1 MKIHFI
7 ALGGS
12 AMHNLALALHHK
24 GYQISG
30 SDDSIYE
37 PSKSRLAQAGL
48 LPQHLGW
55 DPDRITNHL
64 DGVVLGMH
72 AKADN
77 PELLKAQELEL
88 PIYSYP
94 EFLFEATKD
103 KTRVV
108 IGGSHGKTTITAMI
122 LHVIKYWQREV
133 DFMVGAQLEGYDVM
147 VQLTD
152 ENEFV
157 VLEGDEYLS
166 SPIDMRP
173 KFHWYQPNMALISG
187 IAWDHVNVF
196 PTVEDYNQQ
205 FEIFIKTLTPGGVLV
220 YNNEDEILRDIVEK
234 CDHPIRKIPYSTID
248 HFIDSGV
255 TFLDTSEGPLPLK
268 IFGQHNISNL
278 SGAMQI
284 CQHMGI
290 EPIDFLE
297 AMASF
302 SGASKRLQTLVN
314 KPERKVFRDF
324 AHAPSKV
331 LATVEAVKTQFS
343 DQPLLACLELHTFS
357 SLDSSFVTQY
367 RSTLDAADAAVVFY
381 DREAVL
387 AKGKKLPSPESI
399 IDAFQHKNIQVVTD
413 RDQLKSF
420 LLQQPTG
427 VLLLM
432 SSGHFGG
439 IPMSIFLE

>member
-30 SDDSIYE
+30 SDDAIYE

-94 EFLFEATKD
+94 EFLFKATKG

-122 LHVIKYWQREV
+122 LHVMKYWQRDV

-173 KFHWYQPNMALISG
+173 KFHWYQPNIALISG

-220 YNNEDEILRDIVEK
+220 YNNEDEVLRDIVEK

-357 SLDSSFVTQY
+357 SLDSSFVIQF
-367 RSTLDAADAAVVFY
+367 RSTLDAADTAVVFY
-381 DREAVL
+381 DREAVV

-399 IDAFQHKNIQVVTD
+399 VDAFQHKNIQVLTD

-420 LLQQPTG
+420 LLQQPAG

>member
-30 SDDSIYE
+30 SDDAIYE

-72 AKADN
+72 AKSDN

-122 LHVIKYWQREV
+122 LHVMKYWQREV
-133 DFMVGAQLEGYDVM
+133 DFMVGAQLDGYDVM

-234 CDHPIRKIPYSTID
+234 CDHPIRKIPYSTMD

-357 SLDSSFVTQY
+357 SLDSTFVIQY

-381 DREAVL
+381 DREAVV

-399 IDAFQHKNIQVVTD
+399 INAFQHKNIQVITD

-420 LLQQPTG
+420 LLQQPAG

>member
-30 SDDSIYE
+30 SDDAIYE

-55 DPDRITNHL
+55 YPDRITNHL

-72 AKADN
+72 AKSDN

-94 EFLFEATKD
+94 EFLFEANKD

-122 LHVIKYWQREV
+122 LHVMKYWQREV
-133 DFMVGAQLEGYDVM
+133 DFMVGAQLDGYDVM

-234 CDHPIRKIPYSTID
+234 CDHPIRKIPYSTMD

-357 SLDSSFVTQY
+357 SLDPSFVIQY

-381 DREAVL
+381 DREAVV

-399 IDAFQHKNIQVVTD
+399 INAFQHKNIQVVTD

-420 LLQQPTG
+420 LLQQPAG

>member
-7 ALGGS
+7 AIGGS

-30 SDDSIYE
+30 SDDAIYE
-37 PSKSRLAQAGL
+37 PSKSRLSQVGL
-48 LPQHLGW
+48 LPQQLGW

-122 LHVIKYWQREV
+122 LHVMKYWQRDV

-205 FEIFIKTLTPGGVLV
+205 FEIFIQTLTPGGVLV
-220 YNNEDEILRDIVEK
+220 YNNEDEILRDLVEK
-234 CDHPIRKIPYSTID
+234 STHPIRKIPYSTLD
-248 HFIDSGV
+248 HFIESGI
-255 TFLDTSEGPLPLK
+255 TFLETSEGPLPLK
-268 IFGQHNISNL
+268 IFGRHNISNL

-284 CQHMGI
+284 CQHMGV
-290 EPIDFLE
+290 EPVDFLE

-343 DQPLLACLELHTFS
+343 KQPLLACLELHTFS
-357 SLDSSFVTQY
+357 SLDPSFVLQY
-367 RSTLDAADAAVVFY
+367 RSTLDAADTAVVFY
-381 DREAVL
+381 DREAVI
-387 AKGKKLPSPESI
+387 AKGKQLPSSESI
-399 IDAFQHKNIQVVTD
+399 INAFQHKNIQVITD
-413 RDQLKSF
+413 ADQLKSF
-420 LLQQPTG
+420 LLQRPTD

-439 IPMSIFLE
+439 IPMSVFLE

>member
-30 SDDSIYE
+30 SDDAIYE

-55 DPDRITNHL
+55 YPDRITNHL

-72 AKADN
+72 AKSDN

-94 EFLFEATKD
+94 EFLFEANKD

-122 LHVIKYWQREV
+122 LHVMKYWQREV
-133 DFMVGAQLEGYDVM
+133 DFMVGAQLDGYDVM

-234 CDHPIRKIPYSTID
+234 CDHPIRKIPYSTMD

-297 AMASF
+297 AIASF

-357 SLDSSFVTQY
+357 SLDSTFVIQY

-381 DREAVL
+381 DREAVV

-420 LLQQPTG
+420 LLQQPAG

>member
-7 ALGGS
+7 AIGGS

-30 SDDSIYE
+30 SDDAIYE
-37 PSKSRLAQAGL
+37 PSKSRLSQVGL

-122 LHVIKYWQREV
+122 LHVMKYWQREV

-147 VQLTD
+147 VQLSD

-173 KFHWYQPNMALISG
+173 KFHWYRPNMALISG

-205 FEIFIKTLTPGGVLV
+205 FEIFIETLTPGGVLV
-220 YNNEDEILRDIVEK
+220 YNNEDETLRDLIEK
-234 CDHPIRKIPYSTID
+234 STHPIRKIPYSALD
-248 HFIDSGV
+248 HYIDSGV
-255 TFLDTSEGPLPLK
+255 TFLETLEGPIPLK
-268 IFGQHNISNL
+268 IFGEHNISNL

-290 EPIDFLE
+290 EPVDFLE

-302 SGASKRLQTLVN
+302 TGASKRLQTLVN

-331 LATVEAVKTQFS
+331 LATVEAVKKQFS

-357 SLDSSFVTQY
+357 SLDPTFLQQY
-367 RSTLDAADAAVVFY
+367 HSTLDAADDAVVFY
-381 DREAVL
+381 DRKAVTSK
-387 AKGKKLPSPESI
+387 AKQLLSPESI
-399 IDAFQHKNIQVVTD
+399 INAFQHNNIQVITD
-413 RDQLKSF
+413 ADQLKSIF
-420 LLQQPTG
+420 LERSTG

-439 IPMSIFLE
+439 IPMSLFLE

>member
-30 SDDSIYE
+30 SDDAIYE

-72 AKADN
+72 AKSDN

-122 LHVIKYWQREV
+122 LHVMKYWQREV
-133 DFMVGAQLEGYDVM
+133 DFMVGAQLDGYDVM

-234 CDHPIRKIPYSTID
+234 CDHPIRKIPYSTMD

-297 AMASF
+297 AIASF

-357 SLDSSFVTQY
+357 SLDSTFVIQY

-381 DREAVL
+381 DREAVV

>member
-30 SDDSIYE
+30 SDDAIYE

-55 DPDRITNHL
+55 YPDRITNHL

-72 AKADN
+72 AKSDN

-122 LHVIKYWQREV
+122 LHVMKYWQREV
-133 DFMVGAQLEGYDVM
+133 DFMVGAQLDGYDVM

-234 CDHPIRKIPYSTID
+234 CDHPIRKIPYSTMD

-357 SLDSSFVTQY
+357 SLDSTFVIQY

-381 DREAVL
+381 DREAVV

>member
-30 SDDSIYE
+30 SDDAIYE

-122 LHVIKYWQREV
+122 LHVMKYWQREV

-196 PTVEDYNQQ
+196 PSVEDYNQQ

-220 YNNEDEILRDIVEK
+220 YNYEDEILRDIVEK

-367 RSTLDAADAAVVFY
+367 RFTLDAADAAVVFY
-381 DREAVL
+381 DREAVV
-387 AKGKKLPSPESI
+387 AKGKQLPSPESI

>member
-1 MKIHFI
+1 
-7 ALGGS
+7 
-12 AMHNLALALHHK
+12 
-24 GYQISG
+24 
-30 SDDSIYE
+30 
-37 PSKSRLAQAGL
+37 
-48 LPQHLGW
+48 
-55 DPDRITNHL
+55 
-64 DGVVLGMH
+64 MH

-122 LHVIKYWQREV
+122 LHVMKYWQREV
-133 DFMVGAQLEGYDVM
+133 DFMVGAQLDGYDVM

-205 FEIFIKTLTPGGVLV
+205 FVIFIKTLTPGGVLV

-234 CDHPIRKIPYSTID
+234 CDHPIRKIPYSTMD

-357 SLDSSFVTQY
+357 SLDPSFVIQY

-381 DREAVL
+381 DREAVV
-387 AKGKKLPSPESI
+387 AKGKQLPSPESI
-399 IDAFQHKNIQVVTD
+399 INAFQHKNIQVITD

-420 LLQQPTG
+420 LLQQPAG

>member
-1 MKIHFI
+1 
-7 ALGGS
+7 
-12 AMHNLALALHHK
+12 MHNLALALHHK

-30 SDDSIYE
+30 SDDAIYE

-55 DPDRITNHL
+55 YPDRITNHL

-122 LHVIKYWQREV
+122 LHVMKYWQREV

-220 YNNEDEILRDIVEK
+220 YNYEDEILRDIVEK

-367 RSTLDAADAAVVFY
+367 RFTLDAADAAVVFY
-381 DREAVL
+381 DREAVV
-387 AKGKKLPSPESI
+387 AKGKQLPSPESI

>member
-30 SDDSIYE
+30 SDDAIYE

-122 LHVIKYWQREV
+122 LHVMKYWQREV

-196 PTVEDYNQQ
+196 PSVEDYNQQ

-220 YNNEDEILRDIVEK
+220 YNYEDEILRDIVDK
-234 CDHPIRKIPYSTID
+234 CYHPIRKIPYTTID

-367 RSTLDAADAAVVFY
+367 RFTLDAADAAVVFY
-381 DREAVL
+381 DREAVV
-387 AKGKKLPSPESI
+387 AKGKQLPSPESI

-420 LLQQPTG
+420 LLHQQTG

>member
-12 AMHNLALALHHK
+12 AMHNLALALHLK

-30 SDDSIYE
+30 SDDAIYE

-55 DPDRITNHL
+55 YPDRITNHL

-122 LHVIKYWQREV
+122 LHVMKYWQRDV
-133 DFMVGAQLEGYDVM
+133 DFLVGAQLEGYDVM

-173 KFHWYQPNMALISG
+173 KFHWYQPNIALISG

-220 YNNEDEILRDIVEK
+220 YNNEDEVLRDIVEK
-234 CDHPIRKIPYSTID
+234 CDHPIRKISYSTMD

-331 LATVEAVKTQFS
+331 LATVEAVKTQFP

-367 RSTLDAADAAVVFY
+367 RSTLDDADAAVVFY
-381 DREAVL
+381 DREAVV

-399 IDAFQHKNIQVVTD
+399 IDAFQHKNIQIVTD

>member
-1 MKIHFI
+1 
-7 ALGGS
+7 
-12 AMHNLALALHHK
+12 MHNLALALHHK

-30 SDDSIYE
+30 SDDAIYE

-55 DPDRITNHL
+55 YPDRITNHL

-72 AKADN
+72 AKSDN

-94 EFLFEATKD
+94 EFLFEANKD

-122 LHVIKYWQREV
+122 LHVMKYWQREV
-133 DFMVGAQLEGYDVM
+133 DFMVGAQLDGYDVM

-234 CDHPIRKIPYSTID
+234 CDHPIRKIPYSTMD

-297 AMASF
+297 AIASF

-357 SLDSSFVTQY
+357 SLDSTFVIQY

-381 DREAVL
+381 DREAVV

>member
-30 SDDSIYE
+30 SDDAIYE

-55 DPDRITNHL
+55 YPDRITNHL

-72 AKADN
+72 AKSDN

-94 EFLFEATKD
+94 EFLFEANKD

-122 LHVIKYWQREV
+122 LHVMKYWQREV
-133 DFMVGAQLEGYDVM
+133 DFMVGAQLDGYDVM

-234 CDHPIRKIPYSTID
+234 CDHPIRKIPYSTMD

-297 AMASF
+297 AIASF

-357 SLDSSFVTQY
+357 SLDSTFVIQY

-381 DREAVL
+381 DREAVV

>member
-30 SDDSIYE
+30 SDDAIYE

-55 DPDRITNHL
+55 YPDRITNHL

-72 AKADN
+72 AKSDN

-94 EFLFEATKD
+94 EFLFEANKD

-122 LHVIKYWQREV
+122 LHVMKYWQREV
-133 DFMVGAQLEGYDVM
+133 DFMVGAQLDGYDVM

-234 CDHPIRKIPYSTID
+234 CDHPIRKIPYSTMD

-357 SLDSSFVTQY
+357 SLDSTFVIQY

-381 DREAVL
+381 DREAVV

-399 IDAFQHKNIQVVTD
+399 INAFQHKNIQVVTD

>member
-30 SDDSIYE
+30 SDDAIYE

-55 DPDRITNHL
+55 YPDRITNHL

-72 AKADN
+72 AKSDN

-122 LHVIKYWQREV
+122 LHVMKYWQREV
-133 DFMVGAQLEGYDVM
+133 DFMVGAQLDGYDVM

-205 FEIFIKTLTPGGVLV
+205 FVIFIKTLTPGGVLV

-234 CDHPIRKIPYSTID
+234 CDHPIRKIPYSTMD

-357 SLDSSFVTQY
+357 SLDSTFVIQY

-381 DREAVL
+381 DREAVV